1 MSLGAPP
8 ITVERRDGCRD
19 SEEPVTADAPIDG
32 SIVLSSEFA
41 SVRVSLDNSGR
52 GPRLKVEDL
61 EADAVAFLDA
71 IELASM
77 CHATDEQ
84 RRQWL
89 TTGPYAAD
97 DGG

>member
-1 MSLGAPP
+1 VLSPGARP
-8 ITVERRDGCRD
+8 ITVAQRDGCAD
-19 SEEPVTADAPIDG
+19 SDEAVTGSDG
-32 SIVLSSEFA
+32 SIALSSEFA
-41 SVRVSLDNSGR
+41 SVRVSRDDSGR

-61 EADAVAFLDA
+61 EADAVVFLDA

-77 CHATDEQ
+77 CHATEEQ